1 MKLLFQLEY
10 NDYVNYLM
18 IVRLLT
24 QTFVDR
30 VLFDDVHKSARLSAH
45 VLDN

>member
-18 IVRLLT
+18 IVRLLM

-30 VLFDDVHKSARLSAH
+30 VLFVFDDVHKSA
-45 VLDN
+45 